1 MPAVASLTDFNRNQ
15 NAVLADLRDTQKP
28 MYLTKNGKA
37 CTQKPMYLTKNGKAC
52 AVIMDA
58 EAFDRMMAEREETR
72 SQEERVYQGILR
84 GIEEFQR
91 GDTTDAAKGL
101 AAIRDRKGWN

>member
-15 NAVLADLRDTQKP
+15 NAVLADLRD
-28 MYLTKNGKA
+28 
-37 CTQKPMYLTKNGKAC
+37 TQKPMYLTKNGKAC

-91 GDTTDAAKGL
+91 GDTTDAAEGF
-101 AAIRDRKGWN
+101 AAMRDRKGWN

>member
-15 NAVLADLRDTQKP
+15 NAVLADL
-28 MYLTKNGKA
+28 KN
-37 CTQKPMYLTKNGKAC
+37 TQKPMYLTKNGKAC

-72 SQEERVYQGILR
+72 SREERVYQGILR

-91 GDTTDAAKGL
+91 GETTDAAKGF

>member
-15 NAVLADLRDTQKP
+15 NAILAEI
-28 MYLTKNGKA
+28 NA
-37 CTQKPMYLTKNGKAC
+37 TQKPMYLTKNGKAC

-58 EAFDRMMAEREETR
+58 EAFDRMIAEREKTR
-72 SQEERVYQGILR
+72 DREDRVYQGIIR

-91 GDTTDAAKGL
+91 GETTSVAEGF

>member
-15 NAVLADLRDTQKP
+15 NAVLADLR
-28 MYLTKNGKA
+28 G
-37 CTQKPMYLTKNGKAC
+37 TQKPMYLTKNGKAC

-72 SQEERVYQGILR
+72 SREERVYQGILR

-91 GDTTDAAKGL
+91 GDTTDAA
-101 AAIRDRKGWN
+101 DEYCT

>member
-15 NAVLADLRDTQKP
+15 NAVLADL
-28 MYLTKNGKA
+28 KN
-37 CTQKPMYLTKNGKAC
+37 TQKPMYLTKNGKAC

-72 SQEERVYQGILR
+72 SREEHIYQGILR
-84 GIEEFQR
+84 GIEEFQHSE
-91 GDTTDAAKGL
+91 TTDAAKGF

>member
-1 MPAVASLTDFNRNQ
+1 MASVASLTDFNRNQ
-15 NAVLADLRDTQKP
+15 NAVLADLRD
-28 MYLTKNGKA
+28 
-37 CTQKPMYLTKNGKAC
+37 TQKPMYLTKNGKAC

-72 SQEERVYQGILR
+72 SREERVYQGILR
-84 GIEEFQR
+84 GIEEFQL
-91 GDTTDAAKGL
+91 GETTPAAKGF

>member
-1 MPAVASLTDFNRNQ
+1 MASVASLTDFNRNQ
-15 NAVLADLRDTQKP
+15 NAVLADLR
-28 MYLTKNGKA
+28 N
-37 CTQKPMYLTKNGKAC
+37 TQKPMYLTKNGKAC

-72 SQEERVYQGILR
+72 SREERVYQGILR

-91 GDTTDAAKGL
+91 GETADAAKGF

>member
-1 MPAVASLTDFNRNQ
+1 MASVASLTDFNRNQ
-15 NAVLADLRDTQKP
+15 NAVLADLRD
-28 MYLTKNGKA
+28 
-37 CTQKPMYLTKNGKAC
+37 TQKPMYLTKNGKAC

-72 SQEERVYQGILR
+72 SREERVYQGIIR

-91 GDTTDAAKGL
+91 GEPTDAAKGF

>member
-15 NAVLADLRDTQKP
+15 NAVLADLKDTQKP
-28 MYLTKNGKA
+28 MYLTKNGR
-37 CTQKPMYLTKNGKAC
+37 AC

-72 SQEERVYQGILR
+72 SREERIYQGILR

-91 GDTTDAAKGL
+91 DETTEAAEGF
-101 AAIRDRKGWN
+101 ASIRDHKGWN

>member
-15 NAVLADLRDTQKP
+15 NTVLADLRD
-28 MYLTKNGKA
+28 
-37 CTQKPMYLTKNGKAC
+37 TQKPMYLTKNGKAC

-72 SQEERVYQGILR
+72 SREERVYQGILR

-91 GDTTDAAKGL
+91 GDTTDAAEVF

>member
-15 NAVLADLRDTQKP
+15 NALLADLRD
-28 MYLTKNGKA
+28 
-37 CTQKPMYLTKNGKAC
+37 TQKPMYLTKNGKAC

>member
-37 CTQKPMYLTKNGKAC
+37 C

-58 EAFDRMMAEREETR
+58 EAFDRMMAEREDESALKR
-72 SQEERVYQGILR
+72 SVSSPVTTKWIAPCTPFIILR
-84 GIEEFQR
+84 VVRIVSKLPRHLPGR
-91 GDTTDAAKGL
+91 PH
-101 AAIRDRKGWN
+101 

>member
-1 MPAVASLTDFNRNQ
+1 MTAVASLTDFNRNQ

-37 CTQKPMYLTKNGKAC
+37 C

-72 SQEERVYQGILR
+72 SREERVYQGILR
-84 GIEEFQR
+84 GIEEFQC
-91 GDTTDAAKGL
+91 GETTDAAKGF

>member
-15 NAVLADLRDTQKP
+15 NAVLADLRD
-28 MYLTKNGKA
+28 
-37 CTQKPMYLTKNGKAC
+37 TQKPMYLTKNGKAC